1 MSISKPTGMKLSFP
15 AQTIFESV
23 SMYLE
28 SKVASQSVLAQK
40 EKSRFSRFEFLPVS
54 ELAIHLTSFF
64 QTL

>member
-28 SKVASQSVLAQK
+28 SKVASQSALAK
-40 EKSRFSRFEFLPVS
+40 NDKSKFPRFEFLPLS
-54 ELAIHLTSFF
+54 ELAIHLTPFF